1 MSKEPEKKSFLDEF
15 SEPKPESFGE
25 EVFIANKKNYKPMLI
40 GGIIIA
46 GIVFLLL
53 YFLVFR
59 GVEVPDMIDWNVGQV
74 SEWTEKND
82 IALIAK
88 QEFSLDVEKDYVTE
102 QSLPAGERIR
112 KGKELEVIFSKG
124 PDPEEEIQMIDL
136 ESASYPEI
144 QQWIEENQLTGVTIT
159 RENSDKIEEDFVI
172 EYKIIDGS
180 EDEFLRK
187 NRVRI
192 TVSRGPEEV
201 SDLITIKDF
210 YRSTKNEVNKWAE
223 ENNIVVAFVEEES
236 EYVEAGLVIRQSV
249 KGGEEMP
256 RKDVLEVVISLGE
269 SVELPNFVG
278 LSSSEAS
285 SLAGLKNI
293 QIFVREVD
301 STRDA
306 GMVISQDLEAGA
318 SILSDTIVTLKVS
331 KGNAS
336 VPSFVNLDRQS
347 AEVLAQSMEITVIFK
362 EVETIEKTKD
372 TVLSQ
377 SIKKGTMVD
386 QKDTVILE
394 VAKNSGVQVIDMT
407 DMSKFE
413 AELWAMENDIS
424 LNFIERY
431 NDQYPYDTLFG
442 QSIVEGIIP
451 ADAQMY
457 VYQSLGKITIDN
469 FEERSRLELLEW
481 QKNVNAKGGQVIITY
496 DYVVDTNKTRGTI
509 LDQSIKEDYI
519 PLDAIVY
526 VEVSGTDDGVIVP
539 KMTSWDKT
547 EIIAWCEANDVSYR
561 FEEYYDEDEDLG
573 EIISQNYREKQ
584 IPKDEQL
591 VIRVSLGPLSIRSFV
606 GQSRLDLLEWVNE
619 VNAKGADISVDF
631 DTIHNTTEPKGTI
644 LYQSIREDYIDLD
657 EEIDVKISGFDGGT
671 FIRDLTGLTVDEAIA
686 WCAENKISF
695 DLDEIYHSEV
705 EDTVVDQ
712 TYKNDY
718 LPIGRTLTL
727 EVSQGLVPVK
737 NFEGDTVSDIL
748 QWQKEVNR
756 EGANIKLD
764 LPSGYSND
772 DIIDSQNP
780 YSGEADVGDTIK
792 VELVMPEPEPT
803 PEPTP
808 EP

>member
-15 SEPKPESFGE
+15 SSPKPESFGE

-59 GVEVPDMIDWNVGQV
+59 GVEVPDMSEWNVGQV

-88 QEFSLDVEKDYVTE
+88 QEFSLDIEKDYVLE
-102 QSLPAGERIR
+102 QSVPAGERIQ

-124 PDPEEEIQMIDL
+124 PDPEEKIQMIDL
-136 ESASYPEI
+136 KEATYPEI
-144 QQWIEENQLTGVTIT
+144 QQWIEENHLTGVTIT
-159 RENSDKIEEDFVI
+159 REDSDKIEADFVI

-201 SDLITIKDF
+201 SDVIKIKDF
-210 YRSTKNEVNKWAE
+210 YRSTKNEVDKWTTENK
-223 ENNIVVAFVEEES
+223 ITVDFIEEES

-256 RKDVLEVVISLGE
+256 RKEVLEVVISLGE
-269 SVELPNFVG
+269 AVELPNFVG

-285 SLAGLKNI
+285 SLAGLKKI

-306 GMVISQDLEAGA
+306 GMVISQDLEAGT
-318 SILSDTIVTLKVS
+318 SLLSDAIVTLKVS

-336 VPSFVNLDRQS
+336 VPSFINLDRQS

-407 DMSKFE
+407 EMTKVK
-413 AELWAMENDIS
+413 AELWAMENKVT

-431 NDQYPYDTLFG
+431 SDQYPYDTLFG
-442 QSIVEGIIP
+442 QSVVEGIIP
-451 ADAQMY
+451 ADEQMY
-457 VYQSLGKITIDN
+457 VYHSLGKITIN
-469 FEERSRLELLEW
+469 SYEGRSRLELLEW
-481 QKNVNAKGGQVIITY
+481 QKTINSKGGNVIITY
-496 DYVVDTNKTRGTI
+496 EHIVDTSKTRGTI

-519 PLDAIVY
+519 SLDAIVH

-561 FEEYYDEDEDLG
+561 FEEYYDEDEDVG

-591 VIRVSLGPLSIRSFV
+591 VIRVSLGPLGIKSFV
-606 GQSRLDLLEWVNE
+606 GESRLDLLSWVNE
-619 VNAKGADISVDF
+619 VNAKGADISVKF
-631 DTIHNTTEPKGTI
+631 ETVNNTTEPKGTI
-644 LYQSIREDYIDLD
+644 IYQSIREEYIDLD
-657 EEIDVKISGFDGGT
+657 ERINVKISGFDGGT
-671 FIRDLTGLTVDEAIA
+671 FIKDLTGIDVDDAIA

-695 DLDEIYHSEV
+695 DIDKIYHNSA

-712 TYKNDY
+712 TYRNDY
-718 LPIGRTLTL
+718 LPIGRTLSI
-727 EVSQGLVPVK
+727 EVSQGKVPVK
-737 NFEGDTVSDIL
+737 DFEGDPVSKIL

-756 EGANIKLD
+756 EGAKIKLD
-764 LPSGYSND
+764 LPSGYGNN
-772 DIIDSQNP
+772 DIIDHQSP
-780 YSGEADVGDTIK
+780 SGGEVNVGETIEVVLK
-792 VELVMPEPEPT
+792 ALPEPEP
-803 PEPTP
+803 ES
-808 EP
+808 

>member
-1 MSKEPEKKSFLDEF
+1 MS
-15 SEPKPESFGE
+15 
-25 EVFIANKKNYKPMLI
+25 
-40 GGIIIA
+40 
-46 GIVFLLL
+46 
-53 YFLVFR
+53 
-59 GVEVPDMIDWNVGQV
+59 DWNVGQV

-88 QEFSLDVEKDYVTE
+88 QEFSLDVEKDYVME

-671 FIRDLTGLTVDEAIA
+671 FIRDLTGIDLDDAIA

-695 DLDEIYHSEV
+695 DIDKVYDNSDEDI
-705 EDTVVDQ
+705 VVDHD
-712 TYKNDY
+712 YINDY

-780 YSGEADVGDTIK
+780 NSGEADVGDTIK

-803 PEPTP
+803 PDPTP